1 MNYDAIVIGGSLAG
15 LSDATYIARARRK
28 VLGIDA
34 GSPRNR
40 FSPAAHGFLGQ
51 DGVAPADIL
60 ATARAQLSAYP
71 TVEFLAGKALSAQ
84 KTADGFSVE
93 TDTGRAVESAKLVIT
108 SGRSD
113 ILPDIPGLKD
123 RWGHSVLHC
132 PYCHGYEI
140 GAGQIGVLAS
150 QPMSVHQAELASD
163 WGPVTFFTNGLDILT
178 DDNRSLLAAR
188 NIAIETTPVA
198 ALEGTGTAL
207 SGLRLKDGRI
217 RDIRALFIGAETR
230 FNSEVAEQL
239 GCAIEDSPMGRIIT
253 TDDRR
258 QTTIPGVYAAGDVA
272 RPQHTVSLAVADGM
286 MAGVS
291 LHQSLVFPAM
301 VA

>member
-1 MNYDAIVIGGSLAG
+1 MNYDAIVIGGSFAG
-15 LSDATYIARARRK
+15 LSAATYIARARRK
-28 VLGIDA
+28 VLVIDA

>member
-1 MNYDAIVIGGSLAG
+1 MNYDAIIIGGSFAG
-15 LSDATYIARARRK
+15 LSTASYIARARRR
-28 VLGIDA
+28 VLVIDA

-40 FSPAAHGFLGQ
+40 FATAAHGFLGQ

-60 ATARAQLSAYP
+60 ATARTQLSAYP
-71 TVEFLAGKALSAQ
+71 TVEFLSGRAVSAQ
-84 KTADGFSVE
+84 KTTTGFSVD
-93 TDTGRAVESAKLVIT
+93 TDTGGRVVAAKLVIA

-140 GAGQIGVLAS
+140 GGGQIGVLAS
-150 QPMSVHQAELASD
+150 HPMSVHQAELVSD

-178 DDNRSLLAAR
+178 DEARRLLAAR
-188 NIAIETTPVA
+188 NIAIETTPVS
-198 ALEGTGTAL
+198 ALEGPGNAL
-207 SGLRLKDGRI
+207 SAVRLSDGRTH
-217 RDIRALFIGAETR
+217 DISALFIGAETR

-239 GCAIEDSPMGRIIT
+239 GCTIEDGPMGRFIT

-272 RPQHTVSLAVADGM
+272 RPQHTLSLAVADGM
-286 MAGVS
+286 QAGVF
-291 LHQSLVFPAM
+291 LHQSLVFPA